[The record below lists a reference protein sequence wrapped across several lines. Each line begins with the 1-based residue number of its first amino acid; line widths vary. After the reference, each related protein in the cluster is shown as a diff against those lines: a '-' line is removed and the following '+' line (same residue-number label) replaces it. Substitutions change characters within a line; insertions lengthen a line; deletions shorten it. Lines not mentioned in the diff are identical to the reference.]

1 MRQNGERGR
10 ISASVETGNDPDP
23 VIQEYGFLLVPHF
36 PMMCFSAVVEP
47 LRQANRIADKVLYRW
62 HFLSPDGEPVQASN
76 GVLII
81 PEAGL
86 DMDIEF
92 DTIIVLAGIDVE
104 RYRDPATLAWLRR
117 QSRRRVKIGGI
128 SNGPLVL
135 ARAGLLHGYRS
146 TIHWESLDAYCE
158 EFPELDVTNTLFEID
173 RDRFTCS
180 GGIAALDLMHKL
192 IEQDHGAEVSGSVS
206 EQFLH
211 HHVRASDDPQ
221 RMALRERL
229 GVSHAKLLIVLELME
244 ANLEEPLS
252 RDELARAAGV
262 SVRQLERLFKT
273 YLGRTLGHHYLDL
286 RLKRARL
293 MLRQTS
299 MSVLR
304 VAVACGF
311 VSASHFSRAYRQK
324 FGLAPRI
331 DRQ

>member
-1 MRQNGERGR
+1 MDAQVVRAD
-10 ISASVETGNDPDP
+10 IKD
-23 VIQEYGFLLVPHF
+23 YGFLLIPHF
-36 PMMCFSAVVEP
+36 SMMCFSATIEP
-47 LRQANRIADKVLYRW
+47 LRQANRASGKVLYRW

-76 GVLII
+76 GVMVI
-81 PEAGL
+81 PEGGL
-86 DMDIEF
+86 DTELDL
-92 DTIIVLAGIDVE
+92 DTIIVCCGINAE
-104 RYRDPATLAWLRR
+104 RFRDTATFSWLRR
-117 QSRRRVKIGGI
+117 QARKGVRIGGI
-128 SNGPLVL
+128 STGAIVL

-146 TIHWESLDAYCE
+146 TIHWEHLDNYCE
-158 EFPELDVTNTLFEID
+158 EFPDLDVTNTLFEID

-180 GGIAALDLMHKL
+180 GGIASLDLMHKL
-192 IEQDHGAEVSGSVS
+192 IERDHGTEVSGAVS

-211 HHVRASDDPQ
+211 HHVRAADDPQ

-229 GVSHAKLLIVLELME
+229 GVSHAKLLNVLELME

-252 RDELARAAGV
+252 RAELAAVAGV

-299 MSVLR
+299 QSVLK

-324 FGLAPRI
+324 FGQPPRA
-331 DRQ
+331 DR

>member
-1 MRQNGERGR
+1 MDAQL
-10 ISASVETGNDPDP
+10 AETGNEPDGKAD
-23 VIQEYGFLLVPHF
+23 IKEFGFLLIPHF
-36 PMMCFSAVVEP
+36 SMMCFSATIEP
-47 LRQANRIADKVLYRW
+47 LRQANRMSGRVLYRW

-76 GVLII
+76 GVLVI

-86 DMDIEF
+86 ASDLSF
-92 DTIIVLAGIDVE
+92 DTVVVCCGISAE
-104 RYRDPATLAWLRR
+104 RFRDSATFSWLRR
-117 QSRRRVKIGGI
+117 QARAGVRIGGI
-128 SNGPLVL
+128 STGALVM

-146 TIHWESLDAYCE
+146 TIHWESLDTYIE

-180 GGIAALDLMHKL
+180 GGIASLDLMHRL
-192 IEQDHGAEVSGSVS
+192 IERDHGAEMSGAVS

-211 HHVRASDDPQ
+211 HHVRAADDPQ

-244 ANLEEPLS
+244 ANLEEPLP
-252 RDELARAAGV
+252 REALARVAGV

-299 MSVLR
+299 QSVLK

-311 VSASHFSRAYRQK
+311 VSASHFSRAYRRK
-324 FGLAPRI
+324 FGQPPRA
-331 DRQ
+331 DR